1 MMQNNVI
8 LRRGTPKSPKFHL
21 MSRWWNLVSLLR
33 FLKTLRD
40 KGLISASEVEG
51 HHKEMSQDVGVGHG
65 WWGLE
70 LGR

>member
-8 LRRGTPKSPKFHL
+8 LRRGTPKSPKFSPDEPL
-21 MSRWWNLVSLLR
+21 MEFGESAEIS
-33 FLKTLRD
+33 KMLRD

-51 HHKEMSQDVGVGHG
+51 HHMEMSQDVGVGHG